1 MLREFAVEVIHPTN
15 DGDTIYSLLAN
26 RAMRDPQGVI
36 AQWQDDDTRQ
46 WHDVTA
52 SEMLLRVRATAK
64 GLIALGVERGSKVV
78 IYSPTCYEWGV
89 TDFACACI
97 GAVSIP
103 IY

>member
-52 SEMLLRVRATAK
+52 SEMLLKVRATAK

-78 IYSPTCYEWGV
+78 IYLSL
-89 TDFACACI
+89 I
-97 GAVSIP
+97 HI
-103 IY
+103 